1 MGDYAQHQQ
10 SNHQLKI
17 LLATLDNTLLHKIN
31 EFLFFGKKPKE
42 NHNDSNNLTLPT
54 TITFQQLMIMLSY
67 NLYIYI
73 EVDLS
78 YHNLNDEKIIHLT
91 NELQNSNHGHP
102 NTIEDIDLTDNYING
117 TGVIS
122 LSHFWYSQTAHIKS
136 FYLGY
141 NNIGNN
147 GEKAIANILRK
158 NRTQLEVLS
167 LCSNNID
174 GGIAIAK
181 ALQTNTKLQLLNLH
195 SNNISDRG
203 VIEFSNVLAINT
215 TLMFLDLDNNNI
227 YDKSVIELANS
238 LISNKNSSLESLS
251 LADNY
256 ISEEGG
262 IVLGKMISRNKKLS
276 KLHLDRNRLGNR
288 GVTSILLGMETNCS
302 IKTLGLSSND
312 FNDTVAIAIADMF
325 DVNSTL
331 INLKLDFNDMTD
343 FGAKSIFNILKYRG
357 KVLKLKTLS
366 CSYNQFT
373 DAGINLLDQIMELV
387 DNQITIY
394 TFGNV
399 NETPHV
405 YTDSELEELKLKY
418 YMVEK

>member
-1 MGDYAQHQQ
+1 
-10 SNHQLKI
+10 
-17 LLATLDNTLLHKIN
+17 
-31 EFLFFGKKPKE
+31 
-42 NHNDSNNLTLPT
+42 
-54 TITFQQLMIMLSY
+54 
-67 NLYIYI
+67 
-73 EVDLS
+73 
-78 YHNLNDEKIIHLT
+78 
-91 NELQNSNHGHP
+91 
-102 NTIEDIDLTDNYING
+102 
-117 TGVIS
+117 
-122 LSHFWYSQTAHIKS
+122 
-136 FYLGY
+136 
-141 NNIGNN
+141 
-147 GEKAIANILRK
+147 
-158 NRTQLEVLS
+158 
-167 LCSNNID
+167 
-174 GGIAIAK
+174 
-181 ALQTNTKLQLLNLH
+181 
-195 SNNISDRG
+195 
-203 VIEFSNVLAINT
+203 
-215 TLMFLDLDNNNI
+215 
-227 YDKSVIELANS
+227 
-238 LISNKNSSLESLS
+238 
-251 LADNY
+251 
-256 ISEEGG
+256 
-262 IVLGKMISRNKKLS
+262 MISRNKKLS

-373 DAGINLLDQIMELV
+373 DAGINLFDQIMELV

-418 YMVEK
+418 MVEK

>member
-42 NHNDSNNLTLPT
+42 KKNHNDSNNLTLPT

-158 NRTQLEVLS
+158 NKPKPNAMYIKKPHPPS
-167 LCSNNID
+167 SSNNSFRS
-174 GGIAIAK
+174 A
-181 ALQTNTKLQLLNLH
+181 T
-195 SNNISDRG
+195 
-203 VIEFSNVLAINT
+203 
-215 TLMFLDLDNNNI
+215 
-227 YDKSVIELANS
+227 
-238 LISNKNSSLESLS
+238 
-251 LADNY
+251 
-256 ISEEGG
+256 
-262 IVLGKMISRNKKLS
+262 
-276 KLHLDRNRLGNR
+276 
-288 GVTSILLGMETNCS
+288 
-302 IKTLGLSSND
+302 
-312 FNDTVAIAIADMF
+312 
-325 DVNSTL
+325 
-331 INLKLDFNDMTD
+331 
-343 FGAKSIFNILKYRG
+343 
-357 KVLKLKTLS
+357 
-366 CSYNQFT
+366 SYNQKRPKYDQAT
-373 DAGINLLDQIMELV
+373 GI
-387 DNQITIY
+387 T
-394 TFGNV
+394 
-399 NETPHV
+399 
-405 YTDSELEELKLKY
+405 
-418 YMVEK
+418 